1 MNRVARISVAL
12 VWIAAASTAAAQWAW
27 KDESGRVVY
36 SDRPPP
42 ASVKSD
48 QIVRQPGRAAN
59 DTSMDS
65 RADTKAAPRT
75 WADREAEY
83 KKRQVERAESDKK
96 GAEEQ
101 AQLAQRRADCER
113 ARSYAATLE
122 SGVRVARTDAK
133 GERSFLDDDQR
144 AAELARAR
152 DLVSKTCQ

>member
-1 MNRVARISVAL
+1 MNRVARIGVAL
-12 VWIAAASTAAAQWAW
+12 VWVAAASTAAAQWAW

-48 QIVRQPGRAAN
+48 QIVRQPGRAVNETGA
-59 DTSMDS
+59 DA